1 MELLVLDESFEPFAI
16 IDTYNSLIW
25 TDRYNECGDFELFTA
40 MSMDLLN
47 VIKQDYYIRRPDSD
61 HVMIIEKIEIDTD
74 VEDGNTITITGRS
87 LESLLDRRI
96 VWNET
101 SLSGSF
107 QDGIE
112 KLLNEN
118 VISPSNDSRK
128 IPNFKMEKSEDQAIT
143 NLTIE
148 AQYKGDNLYDI
159 LQTLCTE
166 RSIGFKVVLSDANEL
181 VFSLYSGTD
190 RSYDQTDNP
199 YVIFSPNYDNLI
211 SSNYIESKS
220 SFKNVTLV
228 SAEDSDNRPEEEG
241 AEAPLVETAVGNV
254 SGLAR
259 RETFTN
265 YGSISRTVT
274 EDDQEKTLSDSEIT
288 AMLRQK
294 GKETLAENASI
305 LSFEGEAETSTMF
318 KYGEDFTIG
327 DIVQVEDHYGHESRA
342 RVIELVLSDATDG
355 FSVYPTFSAIAE
367 VGLPEGYLQLSYI
380 QGSGTQYIDTGF
392 KPNNNTRVVMDVAS
406 VAEGTFAFFGTR
418 DTETTNAY
426 ILWQLNSTSI
436 RSDYGANQVQQ
447 TVDSTESRVVIDK
460 HEASCMY
467 GSISIENESSTF
479 SCANNLLLFTTSTG
493 GIVDERKASAKL
505 YSCKIYDDDLLIR
518 NFVPVK
524 NDSDQVGLYDLIE
537 EKFYA
542 NAGTG
547 AFTGAS

>member
-118 VISPSNDSRK
+118 VISPSNESRK

-166 RSIGFKVVLSDANEL
+166 RNIGFKVVLSDTNEL

-380 QGSGTQYIDTGF
+380 QGSGAQYIDTGF

-426 ILWQLNSTSI
+426 ILWQLNSTSV

-447 TVDSTESRVVIDK
+447 TVDSTENRVVIDK

-467 GSISIENESSTF
+467 GSISIENELSTF

-493 GIVDERKASAKL
+493 GTVDERKASAKL

>member
-47 VIKQDYYIRRPDSD
+47 VTKQDYYIRRPDSD

-118 VISPSNDSRK
+118 VISPSNESRK

-166 RSIGFKVVLSDANEL
+166 RNIGFKVVLSDTNEL

-259 RETFTN
+259 RETFTD
-265 YGSISRTVT
+265 YGSISRTIT

-294 GKETLAENASI
+294 GKETLAENAAI

-426 ILWQLNSTSI
+426 ILWQLSSTSI
-436 RSDYGANQVQQ
+436 RSDYGAKQVQQ
-447 TVDSTESRVVIDK
+447 TVDSTENRVVIDK

-467 GSISIENESSTF
+467 GSISIENESATF
-479 SCANNLLLFTTSTG
+479 SCTNNLLLFTTSTG
-493 GIVDERKASAKL
+493 GTVDERKASAKL

>member
-118 VISPSNDSRK
+118 VISPSNESRK
-128 IPNFKMEKSEDQAIT
+128 IPNFKMEKSGDQAIT

-166 RSIGFKVVLSDANEL
+166 RNIGFKVVLSDTNEL

-265 YGSISRTVT
+265 YGSISRTT
-274 EDDQEKTLSDSEIT
+274 EDDKKISDSEIT
-288 AMLRQK
+288 AMLRQR
-294 GKETLAENASI
+294 GKETLAENAAI

-392 KPNNNTRVVMDVAS
+392 KPNNNTRVVMDVES
-406 VAEGTFAFFGTR
+406 VADGTFAFFGTR
-418 DTETTNAY
+418 DSETANAY
-426 ILWQLNSTSI
+426 ILWQLSSTSI

-447 TVDSTESRVVIDK
+447 TVDSTKNRVVIDK

-493 GIVDERKASAKL
+493 GTVDERKASAKL

-524 NDSDQVGLYDLIE
+524 NDSDQVGLYDLVE

-547 AFTGAS
+547 AFTGES

>member
-118 VISPSNDSRK
+118 IISPSNESRK

-166 RSIGFKVVLSDANEL
+166 RNIGFKVVLSDTNEL

-392 KPNNNTRVVMDVAS
+392 KPNNNTRVVMDVES
-406 VAEGTFAFFGTR
+406 VADGTFAFFGTR

-426 ILWQLNSTSI
+426 ILWQLSDTSI

-447 TVDSTESRVVIDK
+447 MVDSTENRVVIDK

-467 GSISIENESSTF
+467 GSISIENELSTF

-493 GIVDERKASAKL
+493 GTVDERKASAKL
-505 YSCKIYDDDLLIR
+505 YSCKIYDDDLLTR

>member
-118 VISPSNDSRK
+118 VISPSNESRK
-128 IPNFKMEKSEDQAIT
+128 ISNFKMEKSEDQAIT

-166 RSIGFKVVLSDANEL
+166 RNIGFKVVLSDTNEL

-259 RETFTN
+259 RETFTD

-274 EDDQEKTLSDSEIT
+274 EGDQEKTLSDSEIT
-288 AMLRQK
+288 AMLRQR
-294 GKETLAENASI
+294 GKETLAENAAI

-392 KPNNNTRVVMDVAS
+392 KPNNNTRVVMDVES
-406 VAEGTFAFFGTR
+406 VADGTFAFFGIR
-418 DTETTNAY
+418 DSETTNAY

-436 RSDYGANQVQQ
+436 RSDYGANQIQQ
-447 TVDSTESRVVIDK
+447 TVDSTKNRVVIDK

-479 SCANNLLLFTTSTG
+479 SCTNNLLLFTTSTG
-493 GIVDERKASAKL
+493 GTVDERKASAKL

>member
-118 VISPSNDSRK
+118 VISPSNESRK
-128 IPNFKMEKSEDQAIT
+128 IPNFKMWKSEDQAIT

-166 RSIGFKVVLSDANEL
+166 RNIGFKVVLSDTNEL

>member
-118 VISPSNDSRK
+118 VISPSNESRK

-166 RSIGFKVVLSDANEL
+166 RNIGFKVVLSDTNEL

-259 RETFTN
+259 RETFTD

-274 EDDQEKTLSDSEIT
+274 EGDQEKTLSDSEIT
-288 AMLRQK
+288 AMLRQR

-392 KPNNNTRVVMDVAS
+392 KPNNNTRVVMDVESA
-406 VAEGTFAFFGTR
+406 ADGTFAFFGTR

-426 ILWQLNSTSI
+426 ILWQLSSTSI

-447 TVDSTESRVVIDK
+447 TVDSTKNRIVIDK

-479 SCANNLLLFTTSTG
+479 SCSNNLLLFATSTG
-493 GIVDERKASAKL
+493 GTVDERKALANL

-524 NDSDQVGLYDLIE
+524 NESDQVGLYDLVE

-547 AFTGAS
+547 TFTGAS

>member
-118 VISPSNDSRK
+118 VIFPSNESRK

-166 RSIGFKVVLSDANEL
+166 RNIGFKVVLSDTNEL

-259 RETFTN
+259 RETFTD

-274 EDDQEKTLSDSEIT
+274 EGDQEKTLSDSEIT
-288 AMLRQK
+288 AMLRQR

-392 KPNNNTRVVMDVAS
+392 KPNNNTRVVMDVESA
-406 VAEGTFAFFGTR
+406 ADGTFAFFGTR

-426 ILWQLNSTSI
+426 ILWQLSSTSI

-447 TVDSTESRVVIDK
+447 TVDSTKNRIVIDK

-479 SCANNLLLFTTSTG
+479 SCSNNLLLFTTSTG
-493 GIVDERKASAKL
+493 GTVDERKASAKL

>member
-87 LESLLDRRI
+87 LESLMDRRI

-118 VISPSNDSRK
+118 VISPSNESRK

-166 RSIGFKVVLSDANEL
+166 RNIGFKVVLSDTNEL

-265 YGSISRTVT
+265 YGSISRTVR

-294 GKETLAENASI
+294 GKETLAENAAI

-392 KPNNNTRVVMDVAS
+392 KPNNNTRVVMDVES
-406 VAEGTFAFFGTR
+406 VADGTFAFFGTR

-426 ILWQLNSTSI
+426 ILWQLSSTSI

-447 TVDSTESRVVIDK
+447 TVDSTKNRIVIDK

-479 SCANNLLLFTTSTG
+479 SCSNNLLLFTTSTG
-493 GIVDERKASAKL
+493 GTVDERKASAKL

>member
-118 VISPSNDSRK
+118 AISPSNDSRK

-274 EDDQEKTLSDSEIT
+274 EGDQEKTLSDSEIT
-288 AMLRQK
+288 AMLRQR

-392 KPNNNTRVVMDVAS
+392 KPNNNTRVVMDVESA
-406 VAEGTFAFFGTR
+406 ADGTFAFFGTR

-426 ILWQLNSTSI
+426 ILWQLSSTSI

-447 TVDSTESRVVIDK
+447 TVDSTKNRIVIDK

-479 SCANNLLLFTTSTG
+479 SCSNNLLLFTTSTG
-493 GIVDERKASAKL
+493 GTVDERKASAKL

>member
-74 VEDGNTITITGRS
+74 VGDGNTITITGRS

-118 VISPSNDSRK
+118 VISPSNESRK

-166 RSIGFKVVLSDANEL
+166 RNIGFKVVLSDTNEL

-467 GSISIENESSTF
+467 GSVSIENESSTF

>member
-47 VIKQDYYIRRPDSD
+47 VIKQDCYIRRSDSD

-118 VISPSNDSRK
+118 VISPSNESRK

-166 RSIGFKVVLSDANEL
+166 RNIGFKVVLSDTNEL

-259 RETFTN
+259 RETFTD

-392 KPNNNTRVVMDVAS
+392 KPNNNTRVVMDVESA
-406 VAEGTFAFFGTR
+406 VDGTFAFFGTR

-426 ILWQLNSTSI
+426 ILWQLSSTSI

-447 TVDSTESRVVIDK
+447 TVDSTKNRVVIDK

-467 GSISIENESSTF
+467 GSILIENESSTF

-493 GIVDERKASAKL
+493 GTVDERKASAKL

-518 NFVPVK
+518 NFIPVK

-547 AFTGAS
+547 AFAGAS

>member
-47 VIKQDYYIRRPDSD
+47 VIKQDCYIRRSDSD

-118 VISPSNDSRK
+118 VISPSNESRK

-166 RSIGFKVVLSDANEL
+166 RNIGFKVVLSDMNEL

-259 RETFTN
+259 RETFTD

-380 QGSGTQYIDTGF
+380 QGSGTQHIDTGF
-392 KPNNNTRVVMDVAS
+392 KPNNNTRVVADVESA
-406 VAEGTFAFFGTR
+406 ADGTFAFFGTR

-426 ILWQLNSTSI
+426 ILWQLSATSV

-447 TVDSTESRVVIDK
+447 TVDSTENRVVIDK
-460 HEASCMY
+460 HEAYCMY
-467 GSISIENESSTF
+467 GSIPIENESSTF

-493 GIVDERKASAKL
+493 GTVDERKASAKL

-518 NFVPVK
+518 DFVPVK
-524 NDSDQVGLYDLIE
+524 NESDQVGLYDLVE

-547 AFTGAS
+547 AFAGAS

>member
-40 MSMDLLN
+40 MSTDLLN

-118 VISPSNDSRK
+118 VISPSNESRK

-159 LQTLCTE
+159 LQTLCIE
-166 RSIGFKVVLSDANEL
+166 RNIGFKIVLSDANEL

-547 AFTGAS
+547 AFAGAS

>member
-118 VISPSNDSRK
+118 VISPSNESRK

-166 RSIGFKVVLSDANEL
+166 RNIGFKVVLSDTNEL

-259 RETFTN
+259 RETFTD

-274 EDDQEKTLSDSEIT
+274 EGDQEKTLSDSEIT
-288 AMLRQK
+288 AMLRQR

-380 QGSGTQYIDTGF
+380 QGSGTQYIDTRF
-392 KPNNNTRVVMDVAS
+392 KPNNNTRVVMDVESA
-406 VAEGTFAFFGTR
+406 ADGTFAFFGTR

-426 ILWQLNSTSI
+426 ILWQLSSTSI
-436 RSDYGANQVQQ
+436 RSDYGAKQVQQ
-447 TVDSTESRVVIDK
+447 TVDSTENRVVIDK

-467 GSISIENESSTF
+467 GLISIENESATF
-479 SCANNLLLFTTSTG
+479 SCTNNLLLFTTSTG
-493 GIVDERKASAKL
+493 GTVDERKASAKL

>member
-118 VISPSNDSRK
+118 VISPSNESRK

-166 RSIGFKVVLSDANEL
+166 RNIGFKVVLSDTNEL

-265 YGSISRTVT
+265 YGSISRTT
-274 EDDQEKTLSDSEIT
+274 EDDKKISDSEIT
-288 AMLRQK
+288 AMLRQR
-294 GKETLAENASI
+294 GKETLAENAAI

-392 KPNNNTRVVMDVAS
+392 KPDNNTRIVMDVESA
-406 VAEGTFAFFGTR
+406 ADGTFAFFGTR

-426 ILWQLNSTSI
+426 ILWQLGATSI

-447 TVDSTESRVVIDK
+447 TVDSTKNRVIIDK
-460 HEASCMY
+460 HGASCMY

-493 GIVDERKASAKL
+493 GTVDERKASAKL

-524 NDSDQVGLYDLIE
+524 NDFDQVGLYDLVE

-547 AFTGAS
+547 AFTGES

>member
-118 VISPSNDSRK
+118 VISPSNESRK
-128 IPNFKMEKSEDQAIT
+128 VPNFKMEKSEDQAIT

-166 RSIGFKVVLSDANEL
+166 RNIGFKVVLSDTNEL

-259 RETFTN
+259 RETFTD

-392 KPNNNTRVVMDVAS
+392 KPNNNTRVVMDVES
-406 VAEGTFAFFGTR
+406 VADGTFAFFGTR

-426 ILWQLNSTSI
+426 ILWQLSSTSI
-436 RSDYGANQVQQ
+436 RSDYGTDQVQQ

-493 GIVDERKASAKL
+493 GTVDERKASAKL

-547 AFTGAS
+547 AFTGES

>member
-118 VISPSNDSRK
+118 VISPSNESRK

-159 LQTLCTE
+159 LQILCTE
-166 RSIGFKVVLSDANEL
+166 RNIGFKVVLSDTNEL

-259 RETFTN
+259 RETFTD

-274 EDDQEKTLSDSEIT
+274 EGDQEKTLSDSEIT
-288 AMLRQK
+288 AMLRQR

-392 KPNNNTRVVMDVAS
+392 KPNNNTRVVMDVES
-406 VAEGTFAFFGTR
+406 VADGTFAFFGIR
-418 DTETTNAY
+418 DSETTNAY
-426 ILWQLNSTSI
+426 ILWQLSSTSI

-447 TVDSTESRVVIDK
+447 TVDSTKNRIVIDK
-460 HEASCMY
+460 HETSCMY

-479 SCANNLLLFTTSTG
+479 SCSNNLLLFTTSTG
-493 GIVDERKASAKL
+493 GTVDERKASAKL

>member
-118 VISPSNDSRK
+118 VISPSNESRK

-166 RSIGFKVVLSDANEL
+166 RNIGFKVVLSDTNEL

-259 RETFTN
+259 RETFTD

-274 EDDQEKTLSDSEIT
+274 EGDQEKTLSDSEIT
-288 AMLRQK
+288 AMLRQR

-392 KPNNNTRVVMDVAS
+392 KPNNNTRVVMDVES
-406 VAEGTFAFFGTR
+406 VADGTFAFFGIR
-418 DTETTNAY
+418 DSETTNAY
-426 ILWQLNSTSI
+426 ILWQLSSTSI

-447 TVDSTESRVVIDK
+447 TVDSTKNRIVIDK
-460 HEASCMY
+460 HETSCMY

-479 SCANNLLLFTTSTG
+479 SCSNNLLLFTTSTG
-493 GIVDERKASAKL
+493 GTVDERKASAKL

>member
-118 VISPSNDSRK
+118 VISPSNESRK
-128 IPNFKMEKSEDQAIT
+128 IPNFKMEKSGDQAIT

-166 RSIGFKVVLSDANEL
+166 RNIGFKVVLSDANEL

-294 GKETLAENASI
+294 GKETLAENAAI

-318 KYGEDFTIG
+318 KYGEDFAIG

-392 KPNNNTRVVMDVAS
+392 KPNNNTRIVMDVAS

-426 ILWQLNSTSI
+426 ILWQLSSTSI

-447 TVDSTESRVVIDK
+447 TVDSTKNRVVIDK

-467 GSISIENESSTF
+467 GSILIENESATF
-479 SCANNLLLFTTSTG
+479 SCANNLLLLTTNTG
-493 GIVDERKASAKL
+493 GTVDERKASAKL

-524 NDSDQVGLYDLIE
+524 NDSDQVGLYDLVE

>member
-118 VISPSNDSRK
+118 VISPSNESRK
-128 IPNFKMEKSEDQAIT
+128 ISNFKMEKSEDQAIT

-166 RSIGFKVVLSDANEL
+166 RNIGFKVVLSDTNEL

-259 RETFTN
+259 RETFTD

-274 EDDQEKTLSDSEIT
+274 EGDQEKTLSDSEIT
-288 AMLRQK
+288 AMLRQR
-294 GKETLAENASI
+294 GKETLAENAAI

-392 KPNNNTRVVMDVAS
+392 KPNNNTRVVMDVES
-406 VAEGTFAFFGTR
+406 VADGTFAFFGIR
-418 DTETTNAY
+418 DSETTNAY

-436 RSDYGANQVQQ
+436 RSDYGANQIQQ
-447 TVDSTESRVVIDK
+447 TVDSTKNRVVIDK

-479 SCANNLLLFTTSTG
+479 SCTNNLLLFTTSTG
-493 GIVDERKASAKL
+493 GTVDERKASAKL

-547 AFTGAS
+547 AKGE

>member
-40 MSMDLLN
+40 MTMDLLN

-118 VISPSNDSRK
+118 VISPSNESRK

-166 RSIGFKVVLSDANEL
+166 RNIGFKVVLSDANEL

-265 YGSISRTVT
+265 YGSISRTT
-274 EDDQEKTLSDSEIT
+274 EDDKKISDSEIT
-288 AMLRQK
+288 AMLRQR
-294 GKETLAENASI
+294 GKETLAENAAI

-392 KPNNNTRVVMDVAS
+392 KPNNNTRVVADVESA
-406 VAEGTFAFFGTR
+406 ADGTFAFFGTR

-426 ILWQLNSTSI
+426 ILWQLSATSV

-447 TVDSTESRVVIDK
+447 TVDSTENRVVIDK

-479 SCANNLLLFTTSTG
+479 SCTNNLFLFTTSTG
-493 GIVDERKASAKL
+493 GTVDERKASAKL

>member
-118 VISPSNDSRK
+118 VISPSNESRK

-159 LQTLCTE
+159 LQILCTE
-166 RSIGFKVVLSDANEL
+166 RNIGFKVVLSDTNEL

-254 SGLAR
+254 FGLAR
-259 RETFTN
+259 RETFTD

-274 EDDQEKTLSDSEIT
+274 EGDQEKTLSDSEIT
-288 AMLRQK
+288 AMLRQR

-392 KPNNNTRVVMDVAS
+392 KPNNNTRVVMDVES
-406 VAEGTFAFFGTR
+406 VADGTFAFFGIR
-418 DTETTNAY
+418 DSETTNAY
-426 ILWQLNSTSI
+426 ILWQLSSTSI

-447 TVDSTESRVVIDK
+447 TVDSTKNRIVIDK
-460 HEASCMY
+460 HETSCMY

-479 SCANNLLLFTTSTG
+479 SCSNNLLLFTTSTG
-493 GIVDERKASAKL
+493 GTVDERKASAKL
-505 YSCKIYDDDLLIR
+505 YSCKIYDNDLLIR
-518 NFVPVK
+518 DFIPVK
-524 NDSDQVGLYDLIE
+524 NESDTVGLYDLVE

>member
-118 VISPSNDSRK
+118 VISPSNESRK

-166 RSIGFKVVLSDANEL
+166 RNIGFKVVLSDTNEL

-259 RETFTN
+259 RETFTD

-274 EDDQEKTLSDSEIT
+274 EGDQEKTLSDSEIT
-288 AMLRQK
+288 AMLRQR

-392 KPNNNTRVVMDVAS
+392 KPNNNTRVVMDVES
-406 VAEGTFAFFGTR
+406 VADGTFAFFGTR

-426 ILWQLNSTSI
+426 ILWQLSSTSI

-447 TVDSTESRVVIDK
+447 TVDSTENRVVIDK

-467 GSISIENESSTF
+467 GSILIENESSTF
-479 SCANNLLLFTTSTG
+479 SCSNNLLLFTTSTG
-493 GIVDERKASAKL
+493 GTVDERKASAKL

-547 AFTGAS
+547 AFTGES

>member
-118 VISPSNDSRK
+118 VISPSNESRK
-128 IPNFKMEKSEDQAIT
+128 IPNFKMEKSEDQAIA

-166 RSIGFKVVLSDANEL
+166 RNIGFKVVLSDTNEL

-259 RETFTN
+259 RETFTD

-274 EDDQEKTLSDSEIT
+274 EGDQEKTLSDSEIT
-288 AMLRQK
+288 AMLRQR

-392 KPNNNTRVVMDVAS
+392 KPNNNTRVVMDVESA
-406 VAEGTFAFFGTR
+406 ADGTFAFFGTR

-426 ILWQLNSTSI
+426 ILWQLSSTSI

-447 TVDSTESRVVIDK
+447 TVDSTKNRIVIDK

-479 SCANNLLLFTTSTG
+479 SCSNNLLLFTTSTG
-493 GIVDERKASAKL
+493 GTVDERKAPAKL

>member
-1 MELLVLDESFEPFAI
+1 MELLVLDESFEPFSI

-118 VISPSNDSRK
+118 VISPSNESRK

-166 RSIGFKVVLSDANEL
+166 RNIGFKVVLSDTNEL

-259 RETFTN
+259 RETFTD

-274 EDDQEKTLSDSEIT
+274 EGDQEKTLSDSEIT
-288 AMLRQK
+288 AMLRQR
-294 GKETLAENASI
+294 GKETLAENAAI

-392 KPNNNTRVVMDVAS
+392 KPNNNTRVVMDVES
-406 VAEGTFAFFGTR
+406 VADGTFAFFGTR

-426 ILWQLNSTSI
+426 ILWQLSSTSI

-447 TVDSTESRVVIDK
+447 TVDSTKNRIVIDK

-479 SCANNLLLFTTSTG
+479 SCSNNLLLFTTSTG
-493 GIVDERKASAKL
+493 GTVDERKASAKL